1 MRIIVVFLLPLLF
14 SSVAQAIGLPS
25 SISGGFTTPERACR
39 LVLARHQTVFT
50 QISIT
55 CLRWAD
61 GLPSSALY
69 QVYTPNQ
76 CPDGNSTI
84 LSFSPRP
91 VEADKASTLVPGA
104 RYFGPAGWL
113 PYALEK
119 NGEEFF
125 VIRGYDEVSGALS
138 VLIGADPSALA
149 NGFGV
154 PQTWRREVPV
164 PSPAPYTCTFGP
176 TLRFRVFGR

>member
-1 MRIIVVFLLPLLF
+1 MRIVAVFLLLL
-14 SSVAQAIGLPS
+14 SSSIAQAIGLPS

-39 LVLARHQTVFT
+39 LVLARHQTIFT

-91 VEADKASTLVPGA
+91 VEAGKTSTLVPGGW
-104 RYFGPAGWL
+104 YLGPAGWM
-113 PYALEK
+113 PYALQK

-125 VIRGYDEVSGALS
+125 VIRGYDEISGALS
-138 VLIGADPSALA
+138 VLIGVDPSALA
-149 NGFGV
+149 NGLGV
-154 PQTWRREVPV
+154 PQTWFREVLV
-164 PSPAPYTCTFGP
+164 PSPAPYTCTP
-176 TLRFRVFGR
+176 SPVLRFRVFGR